1 MAKEETKKEEVKK
14 EEVKPKIEKEEVK
27 PKVEKKE
34 ETVEVKKSDLD
45 RMIAQMDKQAK
56 DIDLL
61 YKAADKS
68 RLATEM
74 NRGGSE
80 NLIKQVRVWTW
91 DDTGKYI
98 VGWKLNSNRCEV
110 VMGKWVEEQVASV
123 VLEDGEVIT
132 VPLLEFYRKTLIKKP
147 ADLLSR
153 TDEYDTN
160 NNKITIFKVQFPNG
174 KTLLINQAFV
184 N

>member
-1 MAKEETKKEEVKK
+1 MAKEEIKK
-14 EEVKPKIEKEEVK
+14 EKEEVK
-27 PKVEKKE
+27 PKAEEKKPKTEEKEE
-34 ETVEVKKSDLD
+34 ETVVVKKSDLD
-45 RMIAQMDKQAK
+45 KMFAQMEKQSK

-61 YKAADKS
+61 YKAADKT

-74 NRGGSE
+74 NKGGVE
-80 NLIKQVRVWTW
+80 NLIKQVKVLTW
-91 DDTGKYI
+91 DDTGKFV

-110 VMGKWVEEQVASV
+110 VMGRWVEEQVASV

-147 ADLLSR
+147 ADLIAK
-153 TDEYDTN
+153 TDEFDAN
-160 NNKITIFKVQFPNG
+160 NKKITILKVQFPNG
-174 KTLLINQAFV
+174 KTLLINETFV